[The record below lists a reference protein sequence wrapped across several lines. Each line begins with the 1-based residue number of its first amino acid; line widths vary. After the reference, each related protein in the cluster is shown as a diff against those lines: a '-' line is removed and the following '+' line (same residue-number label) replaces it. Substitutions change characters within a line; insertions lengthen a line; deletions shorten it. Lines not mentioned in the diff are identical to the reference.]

1 MKQIVV
7 VRHVSAAPAED
18 NMGDFVR
25 EITPVGERHARNFA
39 HRLAERN
46 LVPQHII
53 CSDAVRAVQTSEVF
67 SAESGY
73 GGEIDANPDLYD
85 ATEETWLDNLR
96 VLDDALDRVMIVGHN
111 PALEA
116 LVHLLTGNHH
126 KLSAGAV
133 AVIEIDSESWRAV
146 ADSDAVQLLTLI
158 EPTET

>member
-7 VRHVSAAPAED
+7 VRHVSAAPAEE
-18 NMGDFVR
+18 NLGDFVR

-39 HRLAERN
+39 RRLAERN

-67 SAESGY
+67 GAQSGY
-73 GGEIDANPDLYD
+73 AGEIDANPDLYD
-85 ATEETWLDNLR
+85 ATEETWLDILR
-96 VLDDALDRVMIVGHN
+96 GLDDALDRVMIVGHN
-111 PALEA
+111 PAVEA

-126 KLSAGAV
+126 KLKAGAV
-133 AVIEIDSESWRAV
+133 AVIQIDSESWRAV
-146 ADSDAVQLLTLI
+146 AHSDGVQLLTLI